1 MLVPLGLSL
10 CAKPALKTNVGRNR
24 FEWCCYEVPEGFAGR
39 RLVKAHFVRCIKP
52 WHSSKHHTL
61 TVQWLKLNVKVFLR
75 NATPKVKL
83 SSPTYYDFNLWIN
96 AYVFFLIEN
105 LNKRLPVNKVPAPS
119 PVHSVWTLE
128 VVKGETSAR
137 VRLSLLFCWM
147 EFSKSDY
154 YGNVWKI
161 AKVLIRERWLLK
173 WRTNSDILV
182 FLKDTEGKESKCRS

>member
-1 MLVPLGLSL
+1 MRCRKDLQ
-10 CAKPALKTNVGRNR
+10 
-24 FEWCCYEVPEGFAGR
+24 AGVWSK
-39 RLVKAHFVRCIKP
+39 LRCTKP
-52 WHSSKHHTL
+52 WNASKFHTL

-96 AYVFFLIEN
+96 AYVVFSHRSFEQTSTCQ
-105 LNKRLPVNKVPAPS
+105 KVPAPS

>member
-96 AYVFFLIEN
+96 AYVVFSHRRFEQTSTCQ
-105 LNKRLPVNKVPAPS
+105 KVPAPS
-119 PVHSVWTLE
+119 PVHSVWK
-128 VVKGETSAR
+128 VKQVHECDWVYFSVGW
-137 VRLSLLFCWM
+137 SL
-147 EFSKSDY
+147 
-154 YGNVWKI
+154 
-161 AKVLIRERWLLK
+161 AKVI
-173 WRTNSDILV
+173 T
-182 FLKDTEGKESKCRS
+182 TETFGK